1 MIKQT
6 LLTELQFFVNGVSAY
21 NRGSQTT
28 TANQQL
34 VKCSLNLLN
43 NLPSARDTIF
53 EYFSLLFDVSVGN
66 YVIQKERGERSDDK
80 DLSGST
86 DDEAINDIQIAL
98 ENLVNGPSAWIPLI
112 SSWSLRLLGKLS
124 DKHAR
129 RRVLDIGSACS
140 LWLGSSAIRCLLG
153 LSALCFS
160 KLDNNEAEACVSEL
174 LTIFVNHS
182 PHFDWVV
189 ARLGS
194 CFPLKVIS
202 KILQCKYF

>member
-1 MIKQT
+1 MIKQS
-6 LLTELQFFVNGVSAY
+6 LLTELQFFVNGVYSF
-21 NRGSQTT
+21 NRGPQNAS
-28 TANQQL
+28 ANQQL
-34 VKCSLNLLN
+34 VKCSLNLLV

-66 YVIQKERGERSDDK
+66 YVILKDRAERSDDK
-80 DLSGST
+80 DSSVSP
-86 DDEAINDIQIAL
+86 DDEAINDIQTVL
-98 ENLVNGPSAWIPLI
+98 ENLVVNGPRAWIPLI
-112 SSWSLRLLGKLS
+112 STWSLRLLGKLS

-129 RRVLDIGSACS
+129 RRAMDIGSACS

-160 KLDNNEAEACVSEL
+160 KLDSNETETCVSDL
-174 LTIFVNHS
+174 LTTFVKFS

-202 KILQCKYF
+202 KILQR